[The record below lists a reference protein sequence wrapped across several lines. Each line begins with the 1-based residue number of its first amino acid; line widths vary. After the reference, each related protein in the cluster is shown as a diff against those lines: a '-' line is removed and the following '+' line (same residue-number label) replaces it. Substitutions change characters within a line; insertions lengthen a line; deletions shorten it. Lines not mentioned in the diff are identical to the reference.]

1 MRSVRVFILAFFCA
15 AVICLLQGG
24 EALWAKVEVNAVSG
38 EKEFVALSK
47 IDVQGQSFVF
57 DETNPIKW
65 TDMLEVKLAE
75 SIAPPETG
83 YKIYFRNQSAICG
96 EVIGGRILGALLYV
110 KVKSAFTNNKE
121 VEFNAGALA
130 AIQNRDLSV
139 YRLCVLN
146 LMKTQAETA
155 PFGRILLGGV
165 KMTAKDLQ
173 ALFDKNPAKFDAEA
187 RSLLEETTGDFE
199 VRIDDKERQKYDFY
213 HGVKEDESE
222 FYGVINKLAENLD
235 IEFAYKSEDETRK
248 VEGNLAKIVGL
259 SFEIGAQPAGYDT
272 RPYVRIRGVSGEV
285 VTGEIIAAGEGVVT
299 LKTDLT
305 TRSREG
311 NLEPV
316 KFEIPVARIAHVEF
330 YNGSFEFLSDFP
342 AGQIASLE
350 RGILVKVGTTVSP
363 MFHWERD
370 RSVLAL
376 KPPLTLGGKVYRKGI
391 GCHSYSKLTFSIG
404 GNYSRFKSLV
414 GIDDKALSGAD
425 VDIEIQCDG
434 VTRYTKKGL
443 KNRDVEKIDI
453 DVKGVKQLTL
463 IVDFGKNGEHHDS
476 VDWANAILVK

>member
-1 MRSVRVFILAFFCA
+1 MRSVKVLMFAFFCA

-24 EALWAKVEVNAVSG
+24 EALWAKAEVNAVSG
-38 EKEFVALSK
+38 EKDFVALSK

-83 YKIYFRNQSAICG
+83 CRIYFRNQSAIYG
-96 EVIGGRILGALLYV
+96 EVTGGRISGALLYV
-110 KVKSAFTNNKE
+110 TVKSAFTNNKE

-139 YRLCVLN
+139 YRLRALN
-146 LMKTQAETA
+146 IMKSKAKTA

-173 ALFDKNPAKFDAEA
+173 ELFDKTPAKFDTAA

-199 VRIDDKERQKYDFY
+199 VRIDDKERQRYDFY
-213 HGVKEDESE
+213 HGVREDESE
-222 FYGVINKLAENLD
+222 FYGVINKLDENLN
-235 IEFAYKSEDETRK
+235 IEFEYKSEDETRK
-248 VEGNLAKIVGL
+248 AEGNLAKIVGL
-259 SFEIGAQPAGYDT
+259 SFEIDAKPAGYGA
-272 RPYVRIRGVSGEV
+272 RPYVKIHGVSGEV

-299 LKTDLT
+299 LKTDLV
-305 TRSREG
+305 TRSREK
-311 NLEPV
+311 NPEPV
-316 KFEIPVARIAHVEF
+316 QFEIPVARIAHVEF

-342 AGQIASLE
+342 AGKIVSLE
-350 RGILVKVGTTVSP
+350 HGEFVAVGTTRSP
-363 MFHWERD
+363 LFFWQRD
-370 RSVLAL
+370 HSALAMR
-376 KPPLTLGGKVYRKGI
+376 PPLNLGGKVYRKGI
-391 GCHSYSKLTFSIG
+391 GCHSYSKLTFNIG
-404 GNYSRFKSLV
+404 GNYSQFKSLV
-414 GIDDKALSGAD
+414 GIDDEAPDGAD

-434 VTRYTKKGL
+434 VTRYAKKGL

-453 DVKGVKQLTL
+453 DIKDVKQLTL
-463 IVDFGKNGEHHDS
+463 IVNFGKNGFHHDF
-476 VDWANAILVK
+476 VNWANAILVK